1 MPRPEDWREVLI
13 VAAATRRGLMTAL
26 ARDGRPDAA
35 ADALGLD
42 RRATRVTAA
51 ALAELG
57 YLAGAE
63 GAEAP
68 ASGRYGLTERGR
80 ALLGPQPDGSDPAG
94 DALLSARMIAHH
106 LRLADVLESG
116 AAVDSLEAGGGA
128 GQHERFV
135 RAMRH
140 VARPRAP
147 EVVAA
152 LPPPRPGA
160 RLLDAGGAPGTYALA
175 LAAAG
180 WAVTVLD
187 LPEPLAVT
195 GAELEA
201 AGVATVAGDMTER
214 LPPGPWDAVYMGNV
228 THLFPPGAVAA
239 LLARAGA
246 ALAPGG
252 ALAVQDFVRGRSP
265 RAARFAV
272 SMLLATDGGDTYG
285 LEDYRRW
292 LAAAGCPL
300 ERAVE
305 IAGGEHLLLVGR
317 RA

>member
-1 MPRPEDWREVLI
+1 MP
-13 VAAATRRGLMTAL
+13 AL
-26 ARDGRPDAA
+26 ARHGSPEGAA
-35 ADALGLD
+35 AALGLD
-42 RRATRVTAA
+42 PRATSVTAA

-57 YLAGAE
+57 YLAAADGA
-63 GAEAP
+63 GASEN
-68 ASGRYGLTERGR
+68 GRYRLTERGR

-94 DALLSARMIAHH
+94 EALLSARMIAHH

-116 AAVDSLEAGGGA
+116 AAVDSFEAGGGA
-128 GQHERFV
+128 GEQGRFV

-147 EVVAA
+147 EVAAA

-175 LAAAG
+175 LAGAG

-187 LPEPLAVT
+187 LPEPLRLT

-201 AGVATVAGDMTER
+201 AGVAAVAGDMTEA
-214 LPPGPWDAVYMGNV
+214 LPPGPWDGIYMGNV
-228 THLFPPGAVAA
+228 THLFGPEAVAA

-246 ALAPGG
+246 ALAPRG
-252 ALAVQDFVRGRSP
+252 ALAVQDFVRGHSR

-272 SMLLATDGGDTYG
+272 SMLLATDAGGTYG
-285 LEDYRRW
+285 LEEYRRW
-292 LAAAGCPL
+292 LEGAGCPL
-300 ERAVE
+300 ERTVA
-305 IAGGEHLLLVGR
+305 IAGGEHLLMIGR